1 MNGFA
6 WLRNKVERGDISL
19 RSAAYTL
26 YKWGRVRFIP
36 TDSEVL
42 RLLNITI

>member
-19 RSAAYTL
+19 RSAAFTL
-26 YKWGRVRFIP
+26 KRWGRVKFLP
-36 TDSEVL
+36 NDSEVL
-42 RLLNITI
+42 RILNITI